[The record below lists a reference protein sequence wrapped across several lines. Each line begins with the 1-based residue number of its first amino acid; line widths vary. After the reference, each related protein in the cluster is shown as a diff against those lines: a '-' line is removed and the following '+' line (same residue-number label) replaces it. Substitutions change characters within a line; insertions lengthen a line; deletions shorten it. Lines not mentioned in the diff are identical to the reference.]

1 MNTDKLAI
9 YCQGFSRIR
18 LQL

>member
-9 YCQGFSRIR
+9 N
-18 LQL
+18 